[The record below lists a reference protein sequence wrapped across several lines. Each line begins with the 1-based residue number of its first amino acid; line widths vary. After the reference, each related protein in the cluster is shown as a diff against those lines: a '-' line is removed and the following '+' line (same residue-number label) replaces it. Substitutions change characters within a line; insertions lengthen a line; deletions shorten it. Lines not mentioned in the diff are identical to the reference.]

1 MNNTGRIPIYTSEQ
15 LLKIGTGEEITI
27 NEIRYVF
34 DTGKTYLLQNDIEYT
49 GSYNNIAQLI
59 QNNEITFEGQGH
71 QIIVTNDSGIKE
83 YYTENSKY
91 YIATNQYGYV
101 LEGLQLY
108 YDGINNTGTGTH
120 SNTAT
125 TWKDLSGNN
134 RDGTLQN
141 IDTATSWQEDG
152 LKFDGI
158 DDYVLI
164 GEMNYENV
172 TLEVVNTMASID
184 DGIQIILSNAEN
196 GGYDIYQR
204 FDNRFI
210 FDTWITQNNSYS
222 TVTTSQAPLQ
232 SIVSRYSNSGSY
244 DGKTMKMRSSN
255 GRTSYRELSVTG
267 TIGNPINNT
276 YMVLGTNPTGTQ
288 IAIQE
293 QCFNGQIS
301 SVRIYNR
308 ALTDEENA
316 INYLNDRDRYGV

>member
-1 MNNTGRIPIYTSEQ
+1 MSE
-15 LLKIGTGEEITI
+15 
-27 NEIRYVF
+27 R
-34 DTGKTYLLQNDIEYT
+34 
-49 GSYNNIAQLI
+49 LI
-59 QNNEITFEGQGH
+59 CM
-71 QIIVTNDSGIKE
+71 
-83 YYTENSKY
+83 
-91 YIATNQYGYV
+91 
-101 LEGLQLY
+101 
-108 YDGINNTGTGTH
+108 
-120 SNTAT
+120 
-125 TWKDLSGNN
+125 
-134 RDGTLQN
+134 
-141 IDTATSWQEDG
+141 DTAISWKEDG

-184 DGIQIILSNAEN
+184 DGLQVILGNVET
-196 GGYDIYQR
+196 GGYDIYQSYNNAFR
-204 FDNRFI
+204 FEVWVNS
-210 FDTWITQNNSYS
+210 SYS
-222 TVTTSQAPLQ
+222 GVTPSQAPLQ
-232 SIVSRYSNSGSY
+232 SIVSKYSNSGSY

-288 IAIQE
+288 IATQE